1 MHIHRFIQQLNIYE
15 YLVYARN
22 FPKYLEPSREQKQTK
37 NYLGHSALSSKV
49 VKVVLVQRG
58 NEQRLEEVRDLTLM
72 TILERRI
79 LRNESKQYKDLRGDF
94 V

>member
-1 MHIHRFIQQLNIYE
+1 MFKEEMNKDL
-15 YLVYARN
+15 
-22 FPKYLEPSREQKQTK
+22 K
-37 NYLGHSALSSKV
+37 
-49 VKVVLVQRG
+49 
-58 NEQRLEEVRDLTLM
+58 EVRDLTLM